1 MKTFL
6 NRYALYHAILRAP
19 EDGGGSGGGDTAPTP
34 AATTVLGGE
43 APAPTPGPGA
53 ADLMYPEGQ
62 KPGEEAKPGDGEK
75 PAGEWKEYVND
86 PAKTA
91 EENAAAKAE
100 HDKTKPADPAADDKD
115 KKKEGEE
122 DKAKDAPKPED
133 YDLSPPEGFDVDP
146 EVEKEFRTFASENG
160 FSKETVGKLKDLQ
173 VKLYEKQS
181 AAHAE
186 RVAQWGE
193 ELKTNKEIGGQ
204 KYDEN
209 VGVARAAIREF
220 FPEGAKKMLD
230 ATGLG
235 NHPDIVVGFV
245 RMGRAMG
252 EGRTLTGNPTGKL
265 NIVDAMY
272 GNE

>member
-1 MKTFL
+1 MR
-6 NRYALYHAILRAP
+6 NILERIMP
-19 EDGGGSGGGDTAPTP
+19 LRENEGGGSGGGDQGAAAAAP
-34 AATTVLGGE
+34 AGNTVLTGE
-43 APAPTPGPGA
+43 EPKPAVEPGA

-62 KPGEEAKPGDGEK
+62 KPGEASADDK
-75 PAGEWKEYVND
+75 AGEWKEYVPD
-86 PAKTA
+86 PNKSD
-91 EENAAAKAE
+91 EDNAAAKAE
-100 HDKTKPADPAADDKD
+100 HDKTKPADPAADDK
-115 KKKEGEE
+115 KKEGEE
-122 DKAKDAPKPED
+122 GDKKDAPKPED

-146 EVEKEFRTFASENG
+146 EVEKEFRSFAAENG
-160 FSKETVGKLKDLQ
+160 MSKETVGKLKDLQ

-193 ELKTNKEIGGQ
+193 ELKTHKEIGGQ

-220 FPEGAKKMLD
+220 FPEGARNMLD

-252 EGRTLTGNPTGKL
+252 EGKTLTGGNGGKM